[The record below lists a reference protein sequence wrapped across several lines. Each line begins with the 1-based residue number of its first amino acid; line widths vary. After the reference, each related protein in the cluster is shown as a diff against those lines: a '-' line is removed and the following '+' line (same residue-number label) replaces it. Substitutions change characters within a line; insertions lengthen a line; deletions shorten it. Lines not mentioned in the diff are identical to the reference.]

1 MILDGSFYFD
11 LQIGNSSSTET
22 YSNFIEL
29 NNLLA
34 FKMTEYTGASGIL
47 IECIIRLGNDKIK
60 NLFIQNNPIV
70 IKLGETKETAQE
82 IHAEITEVNLA
93 QDAQSA
99 GHIVTFAAV
108 LSVKYYQETFSNSLT
123 GTSLDVLEFIQRKCI
138 DFNKGIDL
146 QGDFDPEIHELTR
159 SGKPM
164 TWINNYKTGMKFT
177 TDTWLHMNLGKDKCP
192 LIVLNKEGYF
202 SVIELNEHLKYS
214 EPKCKFVTAT
224 SGKAGGNE
232 ILYLNNFTPRSYKL
246 DSNLFCGFGNI
257 LNIRDVESGK
267 DEIETYKGSVDLAS
281 SKDNETTDAGYKT
294 WTNKYQTANTYK
306 NYKKQYYKNVFKLV
320 QLSSMVG
327 EVITAGYIKDV
338 NVADMVELNSDDNIY
353 TGRYI
358 INTKVTTFSSNTP
371 IQTVFYICRDNRNF
385 IENSNL
391 NKKYSIKNALMT
403 LFNQQLANTLQSIRN
418 LRRLVIMGR
427 QILDGTF
434 IKRSIAYLNNFKYN
448 MLTSFSLF
456 GTTINFNDKLALIDS
471 LKAAGNSFCNQLIN
485 AFLPYPYNYVFKDFA
500 VTDINMKGIL
510 SKLLYE
516 FSPSQELRG
525 LLIEITEL
533 FSDLTHKASDLYDNG
548 YKQMKLNE
556 YSESGYGSLSY
567 YDGKSPYMET
577 DMSLLTDQEKIQ
589 AITDEFIA
597 NTDGADI
604 PIPQVDLTE
613 SEGLLPMDDLRDLM
627 ANKTVIK
634 LREKGYLWGIDNF
647 REILLGEEPMDFNTI
662 SKINENIGNML
673 YARYWGTFKDPSELT
688 DFFVKNAFKD
698 IYVTVPTTKIINALR
713 GSKVFMALPKLEENL
728 TFYINNKE
736 VEMEVLEDLNLGLY
750 TISGYPLLYNVYM
763 SKGTFN
769 SNSTILEVRKGRV

>member
-1 MILDGSFYFD
+1 MIIDGTLYFD
-11 LQIGNSSSTET
+11 IKIGDYKDFLSFEDLIS
-22 YSNFIEL
+22 
-29 NNLLA
+29 
-34 FKMTEYTGASGIL
+34 FKMVQHSGAGTVSFAIAFRTSN
-47 IECIIRLGNDKIK
+47 EKIK
-60 NLFIQNNPIV
+60 SLLIRNNPV
-70 IKLGETKETAQE
+70 IIYLGPNKENCEVITTYPTKTDYDQGSSENQYSIYFE
-82 IHAEITEVNLA
+82 SVINYPFITERA
-93 QDAQSA
+93 
-99 GHIVTFAAV
+99 
-108 LSVKYYQETFSNSLT
+108 SNAYK
-123 GTSLDVLEFIQRKCI
+123 GTSKEVINEICKKY
-138 DFNKGIDL
+138 FNK
-146 QGDFDPEIHELTR
+146 ELVTDVIPFESEKEWIR
-159 SGKPM
+159 S
-164 TWINNYKTGMKFT
+164 YKSGAEFLLEV
-177 TDTWLHMNLGKDKCP
+177 WLHMYLGKDRCP
-192 LIVLNKEGYF
+192 MMYIHWDGQAYLKDLYDIKKGPT
-202 SVIELNEHLKYS
+202 SV
-214 EPKCKFVTAT
+214 KFV
-224 SGKAGGNE
+224 SHQVQSKASNE
-232 ILYLNNFTPRSYKL
+232 IQYLNNFNPESYVFTNQIAIGEQNVVAISNIEKGIDSLVIPEGFPDIAATTEIEKAIIHGTRQTECQYQTDNVHDYYQEAYQLNKARLIRLNNYLGSLQIYGFHPEISIL
-246 DSNLFCGFGNI
+246 DLV
-257 LNIRDVESGK
+257 DVEGGTPELSGK
-267 DEIETYKGSVDLAS
+267 YIVDTITLTFGGGIPP
-281 SKDNETTDAGYKT
+281 TT
-294 WTNKYQTANTYK
+294 
-306 NYKKQYYKNVFKLV
+306 NVIV
-320 QLSSMVG
+320 S
-327 EVITAGYIKDV
+327 
-338 NVADMVELNSDDNIY
+338 
-353 TGRYI
+353 
-358 INTKVTTFSSNTP
+358 
-371 IQTVFYICRDNRNF
+371 RDNRNR
-385 IENSNL
+385 IEDASVSVTS
-391 NKKYSIKNALMT
+391 KVMEALQKV
-403 LFNQQLANTLQSIRN
+403 FKQQLANTLQSIRN

-500 VTDINMKGIL
+500 ITDINMKGIL

-713 GSKVFMALPKLEENL
+713 GSRVFMALPKLEENL

-736 VEMEVLEDLNLGLY
+736 VEMDVLEDLNLGLY

-769 SNSTILEVRKGRV
+769 SNNTILEVRKGRS